1 MFIPHIEIR
10 RCNERM
16 KQVFGLLL
24 REKNILCFFLIDLI
38 LFACALFAR
47 SLFDT
52 TYGTG
57 FLILTILLCFL
68 SFYFLIRSFMS
79 LSERIQ
85 LLYDKVP
92 YRARF
97 CSDNYA
103 AVLRLQ
109 NTQPKD
115 RRIYTALTGI
125 LVVQQPV
132 QLRKAGRERRG
143 RRKLQATRGKHEQ

>member
-1 MFIPHIEIR
+1 MRALPGALR
-10 RCNERM
+10 R
-16 KQVFGLLL
+16 GLL
-24 REKNILCFFLIDLI
+24 
-38 LFACALFAR
+38 
-47 SLFDT
+47 
-52 TYGTG
+52 
-57 FLILTILLCFL
+57 
-68 SFYFLIRSFMS
+68 FMFS
-79 LSERIQ
+79 PCYLKFPSATPSSPGLSELYR

-132 QLRKAGRERRG
+132 QLRKAGRGRRG
-143 RRKLQATRGKHEQ
+143 RRKLQAARGKHEQ